1 MINNTSL
8 TPEEQRII
16 INKGTEYPFT
26 GKYNDFFEKGT
37 YLCKQCG
44 VALFRSDD
52 KFASHC
58 GWPSFDDEIPNAIQR
73 QTDADGV
80 RTEILCSNCGAH
92 LGHVFLGEQLTPKNV
107 RHCVNSLSLD
117 FVPFENVSKTQKAIF
132 AAGCFWGVEYYFK
145 TAPGVLRTRVGYTGG
160 STVNPTYQE
169 VCTNTTGHAEAIEVI
184 FDPEK
189 TNFEELCKLFFE
201 IHDPTQLNRQGPD
214 VGEQYRSAVF
224 YLNQEQKQTTEKLI
238 NILKEKGLN
247 VVTQVVPA
255 APFYEAEE
263 KHQDYYNKTGSKPY
277 CHFRIKKF

>member
-16 INKGTEYPFT
+16 FNKGTEYPFT

-160 STVNPTYQE
+160 TTVNPTYQE